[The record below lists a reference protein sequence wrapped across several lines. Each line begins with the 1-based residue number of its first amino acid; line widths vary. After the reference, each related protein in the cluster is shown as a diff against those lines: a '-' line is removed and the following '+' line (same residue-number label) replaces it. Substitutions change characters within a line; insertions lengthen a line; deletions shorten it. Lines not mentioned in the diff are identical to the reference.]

1 MVSMSLSYHLM
12 SRFISHILVCNVH
25 DIFRAKNKK
34 MIERS
39 YKQSAEAEGLTK
51 NIATSLSDANSKL
64 SVSTADQ
71 ANNRGKFETYINDLT
86 ITTQKKYEDANG
98 AAQSNGKPAL
108 TAKKFL
114 EAKNS
119 AIVEEE
125 EVKTFK
131 ILQDT
136 EVAK

>member
-1 MVSMSLSYHLM
+1 M

-86 ITTQKKYEDANG
+86 ITTQKKYEEMTDIEGNK
-98 AAQSNGKPAL
+98 QK
-108 TAKKFL
+108 T
-114 EAKNS
+114 
-119 AIVEEE
+119 IVPVQIPVM
-125 EVKTFK
+125 EVFCSECLPSGITHLL
-131 ILQDT
+131 IPM
-136 EVAK
+136 